1 MRRGDRLYG
10 ILDLANDNRCKECIH
25 RDQTETGT
33 SDPKETPMVGSLKQD
48 LQTDFQNTSP
58 AMVVKN
64 PGPD

>member
-10 ILDLANDNRCKECIH
+10 ILDLANDNRVQ
-25 RDQTETGT
+25 RMYTSGPTETGT
-33 SDPKETPMVGSLKQD
+33 RDPKETPMVGSLKQD